1 MMVEKTVTVKNP
13 HGLHARPAALFVQKA
28 SSFSSSSITVVKD
41 GQEVDAKS
49 ILAILSLGVEPGTTI
64 TIKADGDDA
73 ERATAELAAI
83 CEDTSI

>member
-1 MMVEKTVTVKNP
+1 MAERNVTVKNP

-64 TIKADGDDA
+64 TIRADGDNA
-73 ERATAELAAI
+73 EKAIAELAAI